1 MPSSANSIV
10 KWSGPPKL
18 STKQSYNSKQKYK
31 QFPME
36 WMLFGFL
43 QSENIEKRQICKE
56 AEFVMLLHG
65 IDRAKSMPLAMFVA
79 KTGP

>member
-1 MPSSANSIV
+1 
-10 KWSGPPKL
+10 
-18 STKQSYNSKQKYK
+18 
-31 QFPME
+31 ME